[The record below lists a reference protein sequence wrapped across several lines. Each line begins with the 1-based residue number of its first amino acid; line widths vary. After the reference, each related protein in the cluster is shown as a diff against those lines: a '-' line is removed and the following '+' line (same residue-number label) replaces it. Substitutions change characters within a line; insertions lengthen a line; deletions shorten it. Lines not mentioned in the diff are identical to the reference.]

1 MRKCLLVLVIQ
12 GFSLS
17 SYANNG
23 PVSNGL
29 WYYQIG
35 GAQPVR
41 AAANPSVATV
51 GVDGDAQ
58 LSMGYSCG
66 KFDPVASVA
75 HTLNQV
81 KDGVDDIVTA
91 MTTAATGAIAS
102 LPSLILQRANPGLYD
117 LMQNSLVRAELQLDV
132 ATKSCEHIEAA
143 IANGKNPYQDLVVIS
158 RGNAWKRTLGFG
170 STTAATAKK
179 TVDEEAGKSGVP
191 WIFGVDSGGQAQ
203 QPIEIVGDLTHAGYN
218 LTLNRS
224 VNDASALVAN
234 DTQPITQIWSSPND
248 ARSWVVETFGEQVL
262 TTCESCKK
270 QAAPG
275 RGLLPEIKETQ
286 DSLTT
291 ELEALTSTDNPPTLD
306 DLKVVSAPGI
316 VITREVIEAIQTLPD
331 PEQQLYTQR
340 LAADVALSRTLEK
353 TLYARRLLSSA
364 RQLPEAQALSM
375 VQEHAERTI
384 EEIDL
389 ETERLIFEHQ
399 ARKAILSDTVTSL
412 LQRAQ
417 QRRIYSL
424 THSEQAIRNTQ
435 PLLDGRVVD

>member
-1 MRKCLLVLVIQ
+1 MKKLVLVFVIQ
-12 GFSLS
+12 GFLLPVN
-17 SYANNG
+17 AANG
-23 PVSNGL
+23 PASNGL

-35 GAQPVR
+35 GAKPVR

-51 GVDGDAQ
+51 DVDGNAQ

-75 HTLNQV
+75 HSLNQV

-91 MTTAATGAIAS
+91 MTNAATGAIAS
-102 LPSLILQRANPGLYD
+102 LPAMILQRANPGLYD

-132 ATKSCEHIEAA
+132 ATKSCEQIESAM
-143 IANGKNPYQDLVVIS
+143 ANGRNPYQDLVVIS

-179 TVDEEAGKSGVP
+179 TVDDEAGKLGVP
-191 WIFGVDSGGQAQ
+191 WIFGVDGGGDSQD
-203 QPIEIVGDLTHAGYN
+203 PIEITGDLTKAGYN
-218 LTLNRS
+218 LTLNRTI
-224 VNDASALVAN
+224 NDSSSLVAS
-234 DTQPITQIWSSPND
+234 DSQPITEIWSSPDD
-248 ARSWVVETFGEQVL
+248 AKSWVVDAFGEHVL
-262 TTCESCKK
+262 TTCESCTK
-270 QAAPG
+270 QSSAG
-275 RGLLPEIKETQ
+275 RGLLPEINETQ
-286 DSLTT
+286 DLLTT
-291 ELEALTSTDNPPTLD
+291 ELQVLTSTNVPPTLD

-316 VITREVIEAIQTLPD
+316 VITREVVEAIRTLP
-331 PEQQLYTQR
+331 ETEKQLYTQR

-375 VQEHAERTI
+375 VQEHTQRTI
-384 EEIDL
+384 AEIDQ

-417 QRRIYSL
+417 QRRLYSL
-424 THSEQAIRNTQ
+424 THSEQTIRNSQ
-435 PLLDGRVVD
+435 PLLEGRVVD

>member
-1 MRKCLLVLVIQ
+1 MKKLALVLVIHS
-12 GFSLS
+12 FLLS
-17 SYANNG
+17 TYAANG
-23 PVSNGL
+23 PASNGL

-35 GAQPVR
+35 GAKPVR

-51 GVDGDAQ
+51 DVDGNAQ

-91 MTTAATGAIAS
+91 MTHAATGAIAS
-102 LPSLILQRANPGLYD
+102 LPALILQRANPGLYD

-132 ATKSCEHIEAA
+132 ATKSCEQIEAA
-143 IANGKNPYQDLVVIS
+143 ISNGRNPYQDLVVIS

-179 TVDEEAGKSGVP
+179 TVDGEAGKLGVP
-191 WIFGVDSGGQAQ
+191 WIFGVDSGGESQN
-203 QPIEIVGDLTHAGYN
+203 PIEITGDLTQAGYN

-224 VNDASALVAN
+224 LGDSSSLVAS
-234 DTQPITQIWSSPND
+234 DTQPITEIWSSPD
-248 ARSWVVETFGEQVL
+248 AASQWVVEAFGEHVL
-262 TTCESCKK
+262 TTCESCTK
-270 QAAPG
+270 QASPG
-275 RGLLPEIKETQ
+275 RGLLPEINETQ

-291 ELEALTSTDNPPTLD
+291 ELQALTSTNVPPTLD

-316 VITREVIEAIQTLPD
+316 VITREVIEAIRTLPE
-331 PEQQLYTQR
+331 PEKQLYSQR

-375 VQEHAERTI
+375 VQEHAKRTI
-384 EEIDL
+384 EEIDR

-417 QRRIYSL
+417 QRRLYSL
-424 THSEQAIRNTQ
+424 THSEQAIRNAQ
-435 PLLDGRVVD
+435 PLIDGRVVD